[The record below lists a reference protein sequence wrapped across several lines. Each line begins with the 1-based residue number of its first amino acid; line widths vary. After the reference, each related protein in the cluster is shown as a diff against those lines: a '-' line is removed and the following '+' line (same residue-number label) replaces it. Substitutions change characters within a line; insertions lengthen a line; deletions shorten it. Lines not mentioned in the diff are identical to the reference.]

1 MDHAMKE
8 CETEANTPLPPPL
21 SSTLCSQLTQNQNTQ
36 ETYPRYSQ
44 QDLNA
49 RKKNGTCLRCKQKGH
64 WYWECPLIKS
74 STTIPNTPRTY
85 GVAVAMAVAKE
96 NLKESEKPP
105 QGVLCL
111 PHKKCMYG
119 ERCNNGFVKWC
130 DDRDVESVFLQ
141 PPPFKY
147 PECQCGAGVCKREK
161 ATSQNKYYFV
171 CPILNRLCI
180 VRLSSNLVVGV
191 ESTTRVCFLLISTL
205 VLTAFCVGQGS
216 CGYKVWEDE
225 LLHNNKSPVQ
235 QSLSCK
241 ITLNGFGEGDQN
253 DQDLDEDGKLLVNH
267 SKKMRI
273 MDSSEDPTSMVVPD
287 AELSQSED
295 EVLEVSPLIFHNMLL
310 SIGLVRWPIQSITK
324 LEITFTSV
332 NFLFQLD
339 VIGLSQQTQL
349 SSSER
354 KLMSR
359 TQRQRQMAFAVEQQL
374 LIDLATLE
382 PHEHESMKEAAQD
395 TFAISDNLEL
405 GKRFYSIPMG
415 MKKATMDHVLLASQ
429 ETKETRE
436 VRIRS
441 LFDFF
446 DRENLGFLDYSH
458 IEAGL
463 SALQI
468 PSEYKYAKDLLNACD
483 ANKDGRVDFQ
493 EFRKYMDD
501 KELELYRI
509 FQAIDVAHNGC
520 ILPEELWEALV
531 RAGMIVN
538 YKFNKRKA
546 DFNRAHA
553 KLVSIVGIKIDDEE
567 LARFV
572 ERVDKDNNGVITFEE
587 WRDFLLLYPHEAT
600 IENIYHYLE
609 RICVVD
615 IGEQTVIPAG
625 IGKHIHASR
634 YLIAGGVAGAASRT
648 ATAPLDRLKVVLQI
662 QTTQSHIMPAIKDI
676 WKKGGLLGFFRGN
689 GLNVLKVAPES
700 AIRFYSYEMLKSFI
714 TRAKGD
720 EAKAANIGAMG
731 RLLAGGIAGA
741 VAQTAIYPMDL
752 VKTRLQ
758 THACKSG
765 RIPSLG
771 TLSKDIWVQEGPRA
785 FYRGLIPS
793 LLGIIPY
800 AGIDLAAYETLKD
813 MSKQYILHD
822 GEPGPLVQLG
832 CGTVS
837 GTLGATCVY
846 PLQVVRTRMQA
857 QRSYKG
863 MADVFRKTLEHEGL
877 RGFYKGIFPNL
888 LKVVPSASITYMVY
902 ESMKKSLD
910 LE

>member
-1 MDHAMKE
+1 
-8 CETEANTPLPPPL
+8 
-21 SSTLCSQLTQNQNTQ
+21 
-36 ETYPRYSQ
+36 
-44 QDLNA
+44 
-49 RKKNGTCLRCKQKGH
+49 
-64 WYWECPLIKS
+64 
-74 STTIPNTPRTY
+74 
-85 GVAVAMAVAKE
+85 
-96 NLKESEKPP
+96 
-105 QGVLCL
+105 
-111 PHKKCMYG
+111 
-119 ERCNNGFVKWC
+119 
-130 DDRDVESVFLQ
+130 
-141 PPPFKY
+141 
-147 PECQCGAGVCKREK
+147 
-161 ATSQNKYYFV
+161 
-171 CPILNRLCI
+171 
-180 VRLSSNLVVGV
+180 
-191 ESTTRVCFLLISTL
+191 
-205 VLTAFCVGQGS
+205 
-216 CGYKVWEDE
+216 
-225 LLHNNKSPVQ
+225 
-235 QSLSCK
+235 
-241 ITLNGFGEGDQN
+241 
-253 DQDLDEDGKLLVNH
+253 
-267 SKKMRI
+267 
-273 MDSSEDPTSMVVPD
+273 
-287 AELSQSED
+287 
-295 EVLEVSPLIFHNMLL
+295 
-310 SIGLVRWPIQSITK
+310 
-324 LEITFTSV
+324 
-332 NFLFQLD
+332 
-339 VIGLSQQTQL
+339 
-349 SSSER
+349 
-354 KLMSR
+354 
-359 TQRQRQMAFAVEQQL
+359 
-374 LIDLATLE
+374 
-382 PHEHESMKEAAQD
+382 
-395 TFAISDNLEL
+395 
-405 GKRFYSIPMG
+405 MG
-415 MKKATMDHVLLASQ
+415 MKKVASGVTMDHVLLASQ
-429 ETKETRE
+429 ETKEARE
-436 VRIRS
+436 ARIRS

-468 PSEYKYAKDLLNACD
+468 PAEYKYAKDLLNACD

-531 RAGMIVN
+531 RAGMC
-538 YKFNKRKA
+538 
-546 DFNRAHA
+546 
-553 KLVSIVGIKIDDEE
+553 IKIDDEE

-572 ERVDKDNNGVITFEE
+572 ERVDKDNNGVITFQE

-609 RICVVD
+609 RMCMVD

-648 ATAPLDRLKVVLQI
+648 ATAPLDRLKVVLQV
-662 QTTQSHIMPAIKDI
+662 QTTRAQIMPAIKDI
-676 WKKGGLLGFFRGN
+676 WKEGGLLGFFRGN

-700 AIRFYSYEMLKSFI
+700 AIRFYSYEMLKTFI
-714 TRAKGD
+714 VRAQGE
-720 EAKAANIGAMG
+720 EAKAADIGAMG

-758 THACKSG
+758 TYACKSG

-837 GTLGATCVY
+837 GALGATCVY

-902 ESMKKSLD
+902 ESMKKNLD

>member
-1 MDHAMKE
+1 
-8 CETEANTPLPPPL
+8 
-21 SSTLCSQLTQNQNTQ
+21 
-36 ETYPRYSQ
+36 
-44 QDLNA
+44 
-49 RKKNGTCLRCKQKGH
+49 
-64 WYWECPLIKS
+64 
-74 STTIPNTPRTY
+74 
-85 GVAVAMAVAKE
+85 
-96 NLKESEKPP
+96 
-105 QGVLCL
+105 
-111 PHKKCMYG
+111 
-119 ERCNNGFVKWC
+119 
-130 DDRDVESVFLQ
+130 
-141 PPPFKY
+141 
-147 PECQCGAGVCKREK
+147 
-161 ATSQNKYYFV
+161 
-171 CPILNRLCI
+171 
-180 VRLSSNLVVGV
+180 
-191 ESTTRVCFLLISTL
+191 
-205 VLTAFCVGQGS
+205 
-216 CGYKVWEDE
+216 
-225 LLHNNKSPVQ
+225 
-235 QSLSCK
+235 
-241 ITLNGFGEGDQN
+241 
-253 DQDLDEDGKLLVNH
+253 
-267 SKKMRI
+267 
-273 MDSSEDPTSMVVPD
+273 
-287 AELSQSED
+287 
-295 EVLEVSPLIFHNMLL
+295 
-310 SIGLVRWPIQSITK
+310 
-324 LEITFTSV
+324 
-332 NFLFQLD
+332 
-339 VIGLSQQTQL
+339 
-349 SSSER
+349 
-354 KLMSR
+354 
-359 TQRQRQMAFAVEQQL
+359 
-374 LIDLATLE
+374 
-382 PHEHESMKEAAQD
+382 
-395 TFAISDNLEL
+395 
-405 GKRFYSIPMG
+405 MG
-415 MKKATMDHVLLASQ
+415 MKKVASGVTMDHVLLASQ
-429 ETKETRE
+429 ETKEARE
-436 VRIRS
+436 ARIRS

-468 PSEYKYAKDLLNACD
+468 PAEYKYAKDLLNACD

-531 RAGMIVN
+531 RAGMC
-538 YKFNKRKA
+538 
-546 DFNRAHA
+546 
-553 KLVSIVGIKIDDEE
+553 IKIDDEE

-572 ERVDKDNNGVITFEE
+572 ERVDKDNNGVITFQE

-609 RICVVD
+609 RMCMVD

-648 ATAPLDRLKVVLQI
+648 ATAPLDRLKVVLQV
-662 QTTQSHIMPAIKDI
+662 QTTRAQIMPAIKDI
-676 WKKGGLLGFFRGN
+676 WKEGGLLGFFRGN

-700 AIRFYSYEMLKSFI
+700 AIRFYSYEMLKTFI
-714 TRAKGD
+714 VRAKGE
-720 EAKAANIGAMG
+720 EAKAADIGAMG

-758 THACKSG
+758 TYACKSG

-837 GTLGATCVY
+837 GALGATCVY
-846 PLQVVRTRMQA
+846 PLQVVRTSNFNRFGFLWKLENERHVDFRMQA

-902 ESMKKSLD
+902 ESMKKNLD